1 MSLHKAHEQ
10 VPVCQPPAKSAE
22 SIQKFVHVERLVVAL
37 GLEIFAAEF
46 VDESAKLVSINS
58 SKTLA
63 AGPAVG
69 GISIIASR
77 GGCATASIPVS
88 ALSTAG
94 VCHVVFEASV
104 GTA

>member
-1 MSLHKAHEQ
+1 MARSL
-10 VPVCQPPAKSAE
+10 
-22 SIQKFVHVERLVVAL
+22 ERGARQRTVGVSTDLRALVVVL
-37 GLEIFAAEF
+37 GLELFAAEC
-46 VDESAKLVSINS
+46 VDEAAKVVSINN

-69 GISIIASR
+69 GISVVASR
-77 GGCATASIPVS
+77 GGCASASIPVS

-94 VCHVVFEASV
+94 VRHVVFEASV